1 MSFISSLLLMTTL
14 LSEFVGGV
22 IAKDTGVNNMVE
34 MAIARVDKL
43 FLLISYHSLL
53 SLKIKWRDA
62 FYCTVFL
69 PEAL

>member
-1 MSFISSLLLMTTL
+1 MTIL

-22 IAKDTGVNNMVE
+22 IAKDAGVNNMVK

-43 FLLISYHSLL
+43 FFADFISLTFI
-53 SLKIKWRDA
+53 LKIKWRDV